1 MKLKYFPVMLLV
13 LLVGVQST
21 YGSGR
26 RIGTAG
32 AIELLIPMGARNVAL
47 GGANISNI
55 SGTDAIY
62 WNPAGLSL
70 QQGFQATV
78 SYMTYF
84 ADMNVT
90 YLALGGAVGNF
101 GTIGFS
107 MQSLSIGDIPVTTI
121 DNPEGTGEILS
132 PDYITVGATFSRAMS
147 DRINFGVNAKL
158 ISEAVGDMQA
168 STVAFDFGLQYITP
182 WGLNF
187 GVVMKNFGGQVKFDG
202 TSIEFDSDV
211 PQANP
216 NATSRKTKLDMAAS
230 DLPAG
235 INMGVSYRL
244 GLGANQSV
252 NISSSYNTSNFT
264 LDQLNTGV
272 EYNLGNLLFVRAG
285 YSATVFPS
293 DYLKDVK
300 ETNFGLTFG
309 FGLNLD
315 LGGNELSFDY
325 AFRQMET
332 FDGNQ
337 YFSFTFG
344 F

>member
-1 MKLKYFPVMLLV
+1 MKLKYLPVMLLI

-26 RIGTAG
+26 RVGTAG

-55 SGTDAIY
+55 SGTEAIY

-78 SYMTYF
+78 SYMNYF
-84 ADMNVT
+84 ADMNIT
-90 YLALGGAVGNF
+90 YLALGGAVGNL
-101 GTIGFS
+101 GSIGFS
-107 MQSLSIGDIPVTTI
+107 MQSLSIGEIPVTTI
-121 DNPEGTGEILS
+121 NNPEGTGEILS

-147 DRINFGVNAKL
+147 DRINFGINTKL
-158 ISEAVGDMQA
+158 ISEAMGNMTA
-168 STVAFDFGLQYITP
+168 STVAFDFGLQYLTP
-182 WGLNF
+182 WGFNF
-187 GVVMKNFGGQVKFDG
+187 GVVMKNFGGKIKFDG
-202 TSIEFDSDV
+202 PSIEFDSDV
-211 PQANP
+211 PLANP
-216 NATSRKTKLDMAAS
+216 NATTRKTKLDMAS
-230 DLPAG
+230 NDLPAG
-235 INMGVSYRL
+235 INMGVSYRM
-244 GLGANQSV
+244 GLGADQSL

-272 EYNLGNLLFVRAG
+272 EFNFRNLLLVRGG
-285 YSATVFPS
+285 YSATIFPD

-300 ETNFGLTFG
+300 ESNFGLTFG
-309 FGLNLD
+309 FGLNL
-315 LGGNELSFDY
+315 GFGNNELSFDY
-325 AFRQMET
+325 AYRQMET